1 MASFATTDDLEAVW
15 RPLTDP
21 EIEAATKWLTWASAL
36 VRQQFPT
43 IDTRLA
49 AGKADPDLLGFVVVS
64 MVKRVMERPGGVRQR
79 SETLGAYTESETY
92 DTAVSTGALY
102 LSDSERATLD
112 GPGGGAFTISTT
124 SESVTAGDL
133 EIIALRRAARGEQ
146 ANLEDPELIALRRAA
161 Q

>member
-1 MASFATTDDLEAVW
+1 MTAFATTDDLEAVW
-15 RPLTDP
+15 RSLTDP
-21 EIEAATKWLTWASAL
+21 EVEAATKWLTWASAL

-43 IDTRLA
+43 IDRRLA

-102 LSDSERATLD
+102 LSDSEKAILD
-112 GPGGGAFTISTT
+112 GPGGGSFTIATN
-124 SESVTAGDL
+124 
-133 EIIALRRAARGEQ
+133 GEFATCAQ
-146 ANLEDPELIALRRAA
+146 LELIARRRACR
-161 Q
+161 